1 MTSALLL
8 KITTDKYWKKLSRQ
22 RCNRRKHKRGNSHG
36 VQLRHNAVV
45 GFLQSSVLHST
56 IGHIPAGRRTE
67 TAKALKLPSY
77 DENEKSY
84 IEMHV
89 DTRSNTT
96 REPTQRKDHA
106 FRVPFLE
113 YVGDTGAR
121 IKREKVKQNRTKE
134 EL

>member
-1 MTSALLL
+1 M
-8 KITTDKYWKKLSRQ
+8 
-22 RCNRRKHKRGNSHG
+22 
-36 VQLRHNAVV
+36 QLQHNAGV

-56 IGHIPAGRRTE
+56 IGHIPARRRTE

-89 DTRSNTT
+89 DTRGNTT

-113 YVGDTGAR
+113 YAGDTGAR